1 MCMIISRYED
11 EACIDD
17 DYSCFDDDFTNTDDD
32 FTLYDEFAGMLPEEI
47 NDYYVEDDVLEY
59 IRYFYFHNIRC
70 KYSYP
75 LHMFYADI
83 IDRIKCTV

>member
-59 IRYFYFHNIRC
+59 IRYFYFCKRFIR
-70 KYSYP
+70 KV
-75 LHMFYADI
+75 YAV
-83 IDRIKCTV
+83 RTVNFLG